1 MCLLDQEYVYFCSRG
16 RSQDLEEVFFC
27 AIDVVGGD
35 LGWAFTWK
43 SKAGVE
49 SV

>member
-1 MCLLDQEYVYFCSRG
+1 
-16 RSQDLEEVFFC
+16 LEEFFFC

-43 SKAGVE
+43 SKGGFEGV
-49 SV
+49 